1 MQAAGR
7 SHVRPRTIP
16 FNFALNIMGP
26 VLPLL
31 TALVTVPLYI
41 SHIGAAR
48 YGILAVVWV
57 LLGYSGF
64 LDFGLSRASAIAL
77 SRLGNAGPDKRVPV
91 LVTALYL
98 NAVFGLV
105 GGLLLYGAAGLLLG
119 RFASISADL
128 AAEVRAALPCIAAML
143 PVALVSGVGSGAIE
157 SREQFLLAN
166 VLQTISGVL
175 GQVAPVLCAILIG
188 PSLVVVL
195 TAALATRVVSTIV
208 VWLVVRRLERP
219 IDLRRFD
226 RTRLRELLGVGAW
239 VSISSVVSPVME
251 SFDQMLIAA
260 ILGPASLAHYSVP
273 MNLATRSQLMAGALA
288 RALFPRLSRLGPDDA
303 RWLASRAAV
312 TLAFGYGAACGPA
325 VLLAGPFLRLWVGEE
340 FAAQATPAAQILLIG
355 AWANGIAFI
364 PFGLLQGQG
373 RPDVTAKLHMM
384 EVLPFLL
391 GSYGL
396 MAATGVQGAAMA
408 WTVRTLADC
417 LLLLWL
423 ARCWSTY
430 MVRAVPAVGLMAASW
445 VLAHAMPASLPWAL
459 GVAAVIGSLFALS
472 GLALD
477 PTLRAAAGRAA
488 AVTLACV
495 AGTGRPRWLN

>member
-1 MQAAGR
+1 
-7 SHVRPRTIP
+7 VTPRTIS
-16 FNFALNIMGP
+16 FNFALNMTGS

-48 YGILAVVWV
+48 YGILAVVWI

-77 SRLGNAGPDKRVPV
+77 SRLGNAGPAQRVPV

-98 NAVFGLV
+98 NAAFGLV

-119 RFASISADL
+119 RFTSVPADL
-128 AAEVRAALPCIAAML
+128 AAEVQAALPCIAAML
-143 PVALVSGVGSGAIE
+143 PVALVSGVGSGSIE

-166 VLQTISGVL
+166 VLQTTSGVL

-188 PSLVVVL
+188 PSLTVVL
-195 TAALATRVVSTIV
+195 TAALATRVFSTAV

-226 RTRLRELLGVGAW
+226 PGRLRELLGFGAW

-260 ILGPASLAHYSVP
+260 ILGPASVAHYSVP
-273 MNLATRSQLMAGALA
+273 MNLATRSQIVAGALA
-288 RALFPRLSRLGPDDA
+288 RTLFPRLSRLAADEA
-303 RWLASRAAV
+303 RWLASRAVV
-312 TLAFGYGAACGPA
+312 TLAFSYGAACGPA

-373 RPDVTAKLHMM
+373 RPDVTAKLHML

-396 MAATGVQGAAMA
+396 MVAAGVSGAAVA
-408 WTVRTLADC
+408 WTARTVADC

-423 ARCWSTY
+423 ARCWSPY
-430 MVRAVPAVGLMAASW
+430 LVRAVPAVGLMAASW
-445 VLAHAMPASLPWAL
+445 LLAQVVPAPLPWAL
-459 GVAAVIGSLFALS
+459 GSAVVIGLLFALS
-472 GLALD
+472 ALVLD
-477 PTLRAAAGRAA
+477 PTLREAARKAAGS
-488 AVTLACV
+488 VLARIL
-495 AGTGRPRWLN
+495 GTGRPRWLN

>member
-1 MQAAGR
+1 MLIDER
-7 SHVRPRTIP
+7 SHVKPRTISV
-16 FNFALNIMGP
+16 NFALNVMGP

-31 TALVTVPLYI
+31 TALATVPLYI

-48 YGILAVVWV
+48 YGILAVVWI

-77 SRLGNAGPDKRVPV
+77 SRLGQAGPAQRVPV

-98 NAVFGLV
+98 NTAFGLV
-105 GGLLLYGAAGLLLG
+105 GGLLLYGAASLLLG
-119 RFASISADL
+119 RFANIPADL
-128 AAEVRAALPCIAAML
+128 ETEMRAALPCVAAML
-143 PVALVSGVGSGAIE
+143 PVTLVSGVASGAIE
-157 SREQFLLAN
+157 SRERFLLAN
-166 VLQTISGVL
+166 VLQMASGVI
-175 GQVAPVLCAILIG
+175 GQAAPVLCAILIG
-188 PSLVVVL
+188 PSLPVVL
-195 TAALATRVVSTIV
+195 TAALATRVVSTVV
-208 VWLVVRRLERP
+208 VWMFVRRLERP
-219 IDLRRFD
+219 VDLRRFD
-226 RTRLRELLGVGAW
+226 PGRVRELLGVGAW
-239 VSISSVVSPVME
+239 VSIGSVVSPVME

-260 ILGPASLAHYSVP
+260 ILGPASVAHYSVP

-303 RWLASRAAV
+303 RWLASRAVV
-312 TLAFGYGAACGPA
+312 TLAFCYGAACGPA
-325 VLLAGPFLRLWVGEE
+325 VLLAGPFLRLWVGED
-340 FAAQATPAAQILLIG
+340 FAAQATSAAQILLIG

-373 RPDVTAKLHMM
+373 RPDVTAKLHML

-396 MAATGVQGAAMA
+396 MVAAGLQGAAVA
-408 WTVRTLADC
+408 WTIRTLADC

-423 ARCWSTY
+423 ARCWSRY

-445 VLAHAMPASLPWAL
+445 LLARAVPLPLPWAL
-459 GVAAVIGSLFALS
+459 GSAGVIGLLFGLF

-477 PTLRAAAGRAA
+477 PTLRAAVGKAAGSA
-488 AVTLACV
+488 LACV
-495 AGTGRPRWLN
+495 TGIGRPRWLH